1 MTREELNNS
10 MRLESYDLQKLA
22 KELYDLNAEKINNA
36 LKTIDYLIPQQVIA
50 VGCGDSFCAA
60 KAAQEA
66 FKELVGIPMIGRPAV
81 EISRCYDSEDFN
93 NVLMFG
99 ISSRGKTAR
108 VIEAAM
114 RVHELGTASRT
125 VAIVNFLVEKSKL
138 EEVCDTSIHVSLPEF
153 KCGKYTEHAPCQRS
167 YFSTMFTMMLI
178 AVRMGE
184 IRGNYSAE
192 KAEEYRQAML
202 DYAAG
207 FTDEVLNS
215 IEDQLWKLLPQ
226 WNQFRQFEI
235 VGSGEDA
242 PNTWFVAAK
251 VVEAFGDIAT
261 YDTPD
266 NWLAVNSK
274 TKEAEQTGTIVI
286 LNKDNKA
293 FVHTVDVIRVM
304 AEKKRPTIV
313 ITDAETDL
321 FPEGVTVV
329 RIPSAKYKWV
339 KPLMQ
344 YCPVGLLFG
353 YIKELRDVSFY
364 RYGGECDDERGA
376 LRERLDGAI
385 FDLPLRVIK

>member
-138 EEVCDTSIHVSLPEF
+138 EED
-153 KCGKYTEHAPCQRS
+153 
-167 YFSTMFTMMLI
+167 
-178 AVRMGE
+178 
-184 IRGNYSAE
+184 
-192 KAEEYRQAML
+192 
-202 DYAAG
+202 
-207 FTDEVLNS
+207 
-215 IEDQLWKLLPQ
+215 
-226 WNQFRQFEI
+226 
-235 VGSGEDA
+235 
-242 PNTWFVAAK
+242 
-251 VVEAFGDIAT
+251 AT
-261 YDTPD
+261 YIITVDLSEGND
-266 NWLAVNSK
+266 K
-274 TKEAEQTGTIVI
+274 GTIS
-286 LNKDNKA
+286 L
-293 FVHTVDVIRVM
+293 T
-304 AEKKRPTIV
+304 KK
-313 ITDAETDL
+313 
-321 FPEGVTVV
+321 
-329 RIPSAKYKWV
+329 
-339 KPLMQ
+339 
-344 YCPVGLLFG
+344 
-353 YIKELRDVSFY
+353 
-364 RYGGECDDERGA
+364 
-376 LRERLDGAI
+376 
-385 FDLPLRVIK
+385 